1 MKKLLTLSALLT
13 AASLSFGQGLV
24 NFAAS
29 TSRISTNSVLNG
41 ASAGAMT
48 AATGPYY
55 FALYV
60 APSTQNTVDN
70 SLAGW
75 TFVGLGTNTTT
86 GKMSGDTTADPG
98 LPVPGYGISA
108 TADFVVVAWG
118 GNLGASTANALA
130 FWNNGGALTGNAGP
144 LPSGYT
150 GDHTFFT
157 ISSVANDLI
166 LGGGGQPIPNIFFAS
181 PSIPNMVLNYIPTAV
196 PEPAS
201 FALMGLGAAAMMIFR
216 RRK

>member
-1 MKKLLTLSALLT
+1 MKKLLTLSAFLA

-29 TSRISTNSVLNG
+29 TSRISTNSVTGGPTTGVMN
-41 ASAGAMT
+41 AG
-48 AATGPYY
+48 TGPYY

-70 SLAGW
+70 SLTGW
-75 TFVGLGTNTTT
+75 TFVGLGTNTTA
-86 GKMSGDTTADPG
+86 GKMNGDTTADPG

-108 TADFVVVAWG
+108 TADFVVIAWG

-130 FWNNGGALTGNAGP
+130 FWNNGGAASGNAGP
-144 LPSGYT
+144 LPSNFS
-150 GDHTFFT
+150 GDHTFFS
-157 ISSVANDLI
+157 ISPVANDLI

-181 PSIPNMVLNYIPTAV
+181 PSIPSLTLNYLPV

-201 FALMGLGAAAMMIFR
+201 FALMGMGAAALMIFR